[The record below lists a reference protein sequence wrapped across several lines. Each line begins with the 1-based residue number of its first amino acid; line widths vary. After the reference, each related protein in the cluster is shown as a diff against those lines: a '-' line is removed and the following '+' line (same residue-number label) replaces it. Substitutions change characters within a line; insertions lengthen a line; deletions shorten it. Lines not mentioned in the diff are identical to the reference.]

1 MSKIRMSCLIL
12 TLLLILSIGNWASAV
27 KLSPNNEF
35 GRTANSTENNAQTIV
50 YVEPENVTA
59 NENETITI
67 RVKVRNVTD
76 LYGIEVQFCWNPS
89 ILKYVSHTVKA
100 PVETYPDG
108 ILHSPVIIVKDQVD
122 ENASMPGAEPGTMYW
137 LSCVSYLPADPFNGS
152 GTVFE
157 MTFQVVKEGACY
169 LHIIYSQL
177 ADSAGN
183 PITHKTRDGNFWS
196 TPEPSFAPY
205 ANFTYSPERVFV
217 NRTNVVF
224 DASASYDP
232 DGNITLYMWDFG
244 DGTKINTTEPTI
256 EHTYMQRGGYLATLT
271 VKDNR
276 NNTSYLSAT
285 IISAEIYIDVGLE
298 NLQVPA
304 SATRLENVT
313 INVTLANLGDDKVT
327 NIYVYVYY
335 NETVV
340 NPANLSQTVWI
351 KDGETVYAEYLYP
364 EEEVN
369 LTITG
374 NVTNLTPGTHFV
386 KVELEY
392 GADCNETNN
401 AILSSDPIEII
412 PLKPKVYFTFSPRTP
427 LPMENVVF
435 DASASYDPDGNI
447 TLYMW
452 DFGDGTK
459 INTTEPTTEH
469 TYITAGNYMV
479 NLTAID
485 NEGYKNWTAAS
496 LTVSEEY
503 YPLEVIADVGELH
516 FKGEIAEFYILVL
529 RQGEPCNTS
538 KINAILYHEGKE
550 IKTFTTPDIKTIR
563 TGLYRIEYHI
573 PANATSGTYLI
584 YVEAYLQIG
593 DTQLKGATIKSFQ
606 ISPTLSNNLN
616 EIKATLIEI
625 KDGIGTINST
635 IGILKINLTEIKA
648 TLIEIKDGIGII
660 NSTIGFLKADLT
672 EINATATEVHG
683 NLVKVQTTLGK
694 VQDSLGT
701 IQSIATY
708 GIIAACIFSLIAAIV
723 AILVLLLLK
732 KKKQQT

>member
-256 EHTYMQRGGYLATLT
+256 EHTY
-271 VKDNR
+271 
-276 NNTSYLSAT
+276 
-285 IISAEIYIDVGLE
+285 
-298 NLQVPA
+298 
-304 SATRLENVT
+304 
-313 INVTLANLGDDKVT
+313 
-327 NIYVYVYY
+327 
-335 NETVV
+335 
-340 NPANLSQTVWI
+340 
-351 KDGETVYAEYLYP
+351 
-364 EEEVN
+364 
-369 LTITG
+369 
-374 NVTNLTPGTHFV
+374 
-386 KVELEY
+386 
-392 GADCNETNN
+392 
-401 AILSSDPIEII
+401 
-412 PLKPKVYFTFSPRTP
+412 
-427 LPMENVVF
+427 
-435 DASASYDPDGNI
+435 
-447 TLYMW
+447 
-452 DFGDGTK
+452 
-459 INTTEPTTEH
+459 
-469 TYITAGNYMV
+469 ITAGNYMV

-485 NEGYKNWTAAS
+485 NEGYKNWTTAS

-503 YPLEVIADVGELH
+503 YSLEVIADVGELH

-573 PANATSGTYLI
+573 PANATPGIYLI

-672 EINATATEVHG
+672 EINATVTEVRG
-683 NLVKVQTTLGK
+683 NLAKVQTTLGK